1 MRALIVLC
9 VFATASAGRLSGYN
23 YGQGSTTSIGGPSGV
38 RGGSA
43 ALAGPVSYSAAPQ
56 SQVHKEFYTFYANDD
71 DFEDRDALRKALAS
85 VKKSVRVIFIK
96 SPENRG
102 YENAVLALAKQAAQQ
117 QTAIYVLHKQTDIN
131 ELAQKFNAV
140 RQSANK
146 KPEVHFVK
154 YRTPEDAANAQK
166 AIQSQYD
173 QLGGTSQSING
184 GVANAINFA
193 SHGSAPA
200 RSAPA
205 HAPAAVH
212 QAQVPE
218 ANYLPASILNRLRH

>member
-1 MRALIVLC
+1 MRALIILSIV
-9 VFATASAGRLSGYN
+9 AAASAGSLSGYN
-23 YGQGSTTSIGGPSGV
+23 YGQGATTSIGGG
-38 RGGSA
+38 GGSLSP
-43 ALAGPVSYSAAPQ
+43 ALSGPVSYNAVPQ
-56 SQVHKEFYTFYANDD
+56 AGATKEFYSFYANDA
-71 DFEDRDALRKALAS
+71 DFEDREGLQRALATI
-85 VKKSVRVIFIK
+85 KKNVRVIFIK

-140 RQSANK
+140 RQNANK

-173 QLGGTSQSING
+173 QLGGSSQSING

-193 SHGSAPA
+193 SQGAAPA
-200 RSAPA
+200 RSAPQQ
-205 HAPAAVH
+205 AP
-212 QAQVPE
+212 QS
-218 ANYLPASILNRLRH
+218 NYLPASILNRLRH

>member
-1 MRALIVLC
+1 
-9 VFATASAGRLSGYN
+9 
-23 YGQGSTTSIGGPSGV
+23 
-38 RGGSA
+38 
-43 ALAGPVSYSAAPQ
+43 
-56 SQVHKEFYTFYANDD
+56 
-71 DFEDRDALRKALAS
+71 
-85 VKKSVRVIFIK
+85 
-96 SPENRG
+96 
-102 YENAVLALAKQAAQQ
+102 
-117 QTAIYVLHKQTDIN
+117 
-131 ELAQKFNAV
+131 
-140 RQSANK
+140 SANK

-205 HAPAAVH
+205 PAAVH